1 MIRKTK
7 NKRKIENIVNKYIF
21 TIFIQEQILRWNQ
34 SKIKIYSR
42 LLATYT
48 L

>member
-1 MIRKTK
+1 MK

-21 TIFIQEQILRWNQ
+21 TIFIQIQTWNPL
-34 SKIKIYSR
+34 KIKIYS
-42 LLATYT
+42 LLPATYI